1 MLGPTV
7 KSAEARGPGPKLWL
21 RLCSSAEGSAPLCHP
36 PSQIPGPEGHPP
48 LGVSPGLGSRWQC
61 PVFSLP
67 PPAEGH
73 WCWVFLDTR
82 GKPETGNGSLSSPGE
97 EAGDSQKQ
105 GLGQSSEA
113 TEWVVNM
120 PSPLLGMTTV
130 PDSSI
135 LQPPHHPLPDTL
147 SPKARI
153 SSARTAAVKVF
164 TRQRV
169 VRPAKAAL

>member
-1 MLGPTV
+1 MCKRIWDQEPDPVTQPHPMLGPTV
-7 KSAEARGPGPKLWL
+7 KSGKAGGPGPKLWL
-21 RLCSSAEGSAPLCHP
+21 RLCNSADGSAPLCHP

-48 LGVSPGLGSRWQC
+48 LGAPPGLGSIWQC

-67 PPAEGH
+67 PSAGGH
-73 WCWVFLDTR
+73 WCWVFLDAR
-82 GKPETGNGSLSSPGE
+82 GKPETGNGSRS
-97 EAGDSQKQ
+97 
-105 GLGQSSEA
+105 
-113 TEWVVNM
+113 
-120 PSPLLGMTTV
+120 
-130 PDSSI
+130 
-135 LQPPHHPLPDTL
+135 